1 MLDKPAFPRW
11 TVYPPVRVQSSG
23 LDGCCEG
30 RFALGNACSSGK
42 SHVISTETMFVT
54 RFVHALA

>member
-1 MLDKPAFPRW
+1 MGGLCTW
-11 TVYPPVRVQSSG
+11 TVYAPVRVQNSVC
-23 LDGCCEG
+23 DGCCKG

-42 SHVISTETMFVT
+42 SHAIGAKTMFMT